1 VSAMSWRATVIA
13 FFLLNTSLV
22 FAHEAVPFDTR
33 RATPGLEIELN
44 EIPSTAS
51 AASPTVRYRVRAS
64 GLPRD
69 LVFGIWARDFGH
81 GFHEVATGLRMVES
95 GGLVSGGPDAPGR
108 PEGRDEL
115 IIEPGP
121 YPYGAVWEVAL
132 ASADL
137 TLTAF
142 TKVIPYP
149 LRGQDGLCTVS
160 LELASRRG
168 ERFVASGSGFVPGE
182 TIVTDLRYAGQT
194 VQKTFR
200 ASPGGSLP
208 TNVISHGGS
217 SNDSRAR
224 YTAKGR
230 SCEVT
235 VDYEWGE
242 PALSRR

>member
-1 VSAMSWRATVIA
+1 MSWRASIVA

-33 RATPGLEIELN
+33 RATPGLTLELI
-44 EIPSTAS
+44 EIPSTVS
-51 AASPTVRYRVRAS
+51 GHSPTVRYRVRAS

-81 GFHEVATGLRMVES
+81 SFHEVATGLRLVES
-95 GGLVSGGPDAPGR
+95 KGLVSGGSNGPGR
-108 PEGRDEL
+108 QQGWDEL

-121 YPYGAVWEVAL
+121 YPHGAVWEVAL
-132 ASADL
+132 ASTDL

-142 TKVIPYP
+142 SKVIPYP
-149 LRGQDGLCTVS
+149 LRGQDGPCTVS

-194 VQKTFR
+194 IQKTVR

-224 YTAKGR
+224 YSAKGR
-230 SCEVT
+230 RCEVT